1 MDAEPNSENT
11 EVHALFPCPIQ
22 ISRVADAASVN
33 KRLILEIK
41 KIQKSTP
48 NGRPEA
54 WTAPVYTTLNTSDQL
69 HTLPEFNFFFSEME
83 PEIVKFAH
91 ALGMDYTNYPLR
103 MKDCW
108 FNIYRSNDGQ
118 EPHNHNNSFISGSY
132 YVRIPDGSSGIRF
145 HSPIYDNMFVP
156 PITQKNQLNSTLA
169 EVAVEEGNLVLFPS
183 WLKHSV
189 QPAKFKNERISISFN
204 IFM

>member
-1 MDAEPNSENT
+1 METDVTFEHA

-22 ISRVADAASVN
+22 MSKVADADAVN
-33 KRLILEIK
+33 KRLVAEIK
-41 KIQKSTP
+41 KIQKNTP
-48 NGRPEA
+48 NGRPEG

-69 HTLPEFNFFFSEME
+69 HTLPGFEFFFSIMQG
-83 PEIVKFAH
+83 EIIKFAH
-91 ALGMDYTNYPLR
+91 ALGMDYDNYPLR

-108 FNIYRSNDGQ
+108 FNVYRSNDGQ

-132 YVRIPDGSSGIRF
+132 YVRIPEGSSGIRF
-145 HSPIYDNMFVP
+145 HSPVYDNMFVP
-156 PITQKNQLNSTLA
+156 PQRERNQLNSTLV

-189 QPAKFKNERISISFN
+189 QPSRFKNERISISFN
-204 IFM
+204 VFM